1 MMDLMMINITFEQ
14 IAITTSG
21 ILYFLVGMTYLIKK
35 EYAWAIIWFAYSTA
49 NIGLMLAQKKC

>member
-21 ILYFLVGMTYLIKK
+21 ILYFIVGMTYLIKK